1 MALRAISQIKLV
13 VIVSSS
19 SKLED
24 FFLFSFFNLFK
35 IFFFLNLKSA
45 FPHAEVPPGTAL
57 GPRLGPRLA
66 QGFHAPTLQIALGC
80 HG

>member
-1 MALRAISQIKLV
+1 VALRAIYEIKLV

-24 FFLFSFFNLFK
+24 FFLFSFLNLFK
-35 IFFFLNLKSA
+35 IFFFLFKSA
-45 FPHAEVPPGTAL
+45 SDKNAEVPPGTAL

-66 QGFHAPTLQIALGC
+66 QGFHAPTLQISLGC